1 MTDPIDRFKAAIEDR
16 YVVERELGRGG
27 MAVVYLAQDGKHD
40 RAVAIKVLRPELTSS
55 IGGDRFL
62 REIQIAA
69 KLSHPHILT
78 LIDSGKCE
86 GFLYSVIPY
95 VDGESL
101 RDRLDR
107 EPRLPLD
114 EALRIAREVG
124 SALSYAHEQGVVHR
138 DIKPANILL
147 SAGVAVVTDFG
158 IARAVT
164 EAAADKLTDPGIA
177 VGTPTY
183 MSPEQASGEQ
193 ELDARSD
200 VYSLGCVLFE
210 MLAGEPPYTG
220 SNPQAILAR
229 KSTQPVPS
237 LHLVRKSVPT
247 SLERVVEK
255 SLASE
260 PGDRYPTAAEFV
272 DALGSPSLVK
282 SRVDSTPEG
291 EPAPRTGP
299 SVAVLPFAN
308 MSGDPENVFFSD
320 GIAEEITNALSK
332 IQALHVTART
342 SAFAFKGRSEDV
354 RKIGDQLGV
363 GTVLEGSVRRSGNRI
378 RITAQLVSVA
388 AGYHLWSERYD
399 REIEDVFA
407 VQDEI
412 ARSIAEAVGVFLTE
426 DERKVMSRVPTTDI
440 KAYECYLRGR
450 QFFRQMRRK
459 GLQYARELFREAI
472 QIDPDY
478 ALAYAGIADC
488 SSFLAMYFDASEAN
502 LTEADQAS
510 RKALELAPELAEAHA
525 ARGLAY
531 SLSDRYEEA
540 EQEFKTAI
548 ELDPT
553 LFEAHY
559 FYARSCVRQGR
570 HREASRLFEQ
580 ACEAREDYQARL
592 LWAQSL
598 EGMGAH
604 EEAQVAYR
612 KALEVIE
619 RHLELEPGDGRA
631 LTLGAI
637 ALIRQGESKKAMQ
650 WNDRALTIE
659 PEDAVVLY
667 AAACNYSVDGRTRKA
682 LDALESAIGYGFG
695 QKDWIANDPDLD
707 NIRAHPRFQQIL
719 ETSSAPA

>member
-1 MTDPIDRFKAAIEDR
+1 VTDTFDRFKAAIADR

-27 MAVVYLAQDGKHD
+27 MAVVYLAHDGKHD
-40 RAVAIKVLRPELTSS
+40 RGVAVKVLRPELTSS

-124 SALSYAHEQGVVHR
+124 SALSYAHRQGVVHR
-138 DIKPANILL
+138 DIKPANVLL

-183 MSPEQASGEQ
+183 MSPEQASGEL

-237 LHLVRKSVPT
+237 LHLARKSVQR

-255 SLASE
+255 SLARE

-272 DALGSPSLVK
+272 DALGSPSFVK
-282 SRVDSTPEG
+282 SRTDSTPEG

-308 MSGDPENVFFSD
+308 MSGDAENVFFSD

-388 AGYHLWSERYD
+388 DGYHLWSDRYD

-412 ARSIAEAVGVFLTE
+412 ARSIADAVGVLLTE
-426 DERKVMSRVPTTDI
+426 DERKVIGRVPTADV

-459 GLQYARELFREAI
+459 SLQYAREMFREAI
-472 QIDPDY
+472 DIDPDY

-502 LTEADQAS
+502 LGEADQAS
-510 RKALELAPELAEAHA
+510 RKALELAPDLAEAHA

-540 EQEFKTAI
+540 EREFKTAI
-548 ELDPT
+548 KLDPT

-570 HREASRLFEQ
+570 HREAARLFEQ

-612 KALEVIE
+612 KALGVIE
-619 RHLELEPGDGRA
+619 QHLELEPGDGRA

-637 ALIRQGESKKAMQ
+637 ALIRQGESKRAMQ

-667 AAACNYSVDGRTRKA
+667 AAACNYSVDGRTKKA
-682 LDALESAIGYGFG
+682 LDALEGAVQYGFG

-707 NIRAHPRFQQIL
+707 NIRALPRFQQIL
-719 ETSSAPA
+719 DKV